1 MRAKEQRVSSVW
13 KPLTKTQR
21 KTVLCPVGVLDD
33 LHIATV
39 QVFAPFPISPFFV
52 CFSHLNVSDQRHFN
66 IRQR

>member
-33 LHIATV
+33 LNIATAPSICLV
-39 QVFAPFPISPFFV
+39 PDFSIFLYVF
-52 CFSHLNVSDQRHFN
+52 CT
-66 IRQR
+66 